1 MVIIKQSCKL
11 ETMPFFAIDVTSQK
25 QKKRRDFEWEM
36 KQLEGTEWQ
45 KGERGTQ
52 MADKVCTSA
61 YKMGAQLIRNFRG
74 RMITGRLCYYK
85 KNEPFCTCSLT
96 LD

>member
-1 MVIIKQSCKL
+1 
-11 ETMPFFAIDVTSQK
+11 
-25 QKKRRDFEWEM
+25 
-36 KQLEGTEWQ
+36 
-45 KGERGTQ
+45 

-85 KNEPFCTCSLT
+85 KMSLFAPDLLLLIKNSSVWT
-96 LD
+96 AETINQSIRCNSEVIVIAELSLFSFW